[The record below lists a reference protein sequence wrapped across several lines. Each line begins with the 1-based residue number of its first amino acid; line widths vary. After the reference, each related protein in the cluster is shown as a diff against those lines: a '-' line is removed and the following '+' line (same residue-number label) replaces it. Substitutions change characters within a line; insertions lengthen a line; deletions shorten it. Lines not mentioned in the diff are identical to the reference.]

1 VGIDYPDCDDSAGR
15 ASPFGQAPKP
25 ISVILIVLLN
35 TIFIGISEE
44 TMFRGLMFSGLS
56 KRFSY
61 WPAVLLT
68 IVLFGGIHLFN
79 IITTG
84 AVGQSILQ
92 TFLAMLSG
100 ALYLAI
106 RLSMG
111 SIIPA
116 IIIHILWDWVAV
128 LAPAAPTTPEQFSPW
143 DLLGFVAV
151 AKPVVFGILG
161 FWVLWHIRQRLEAD
175 STDNQVFAVH
185 N

>member
-1 VGIDYPDCDDSAGR
+1 
-15 ASPFGQAPKP
+15 
-25 ISVILIVLLN
+25 
-35 TIFIGISEE
+35 
-44 TMFRGLMFSGLS
+44 MFRGLMFSGLS

-68 IVLFGGIHLFN
+68 IALFGTIHLFN

-84 AVGQSILQ
+84 AVGESILQ
-92 TFLAMLSG
+92 SFLALFSG

-111 SIIPA
+111 SVIPA
-116 IIIHILWDWVAV
+116 IIFHILWDWVA
-128 LAPAAPTTPEQFSPW
+128 LLSPAAPTTPEQFSPW

-161 FWVLWHIRQRLEAD
+161 FWVLWRVKQSLDAKARSVD
-175 STDNQVFAVH
+175 DQVSAVH
-185 N
+185 NYP